1 MSDPTMTSPVP
12 HTRAAVPSES
22 EFVVCV
28 QRGDPEGLASLL
40 DLHGE
45 SLMRYLLS
53 LVLRRDEAEDIFQET
68 WVRVLRQAHRAD
80 PARPFAP
87 WLFRVAR
94 NLAFDHLRWRRR
106 WNRLVGGEA
115 PADLGEPPGRATT
128 PEILAS
134 TDLARRLLAG
144 LGPKLREVVHL
155 RFWGDCSYEE
165 IAVIAGVPI
174 GTVKSRLNRALTHMG
189 QDLQKLEVCDATS
202 VGL

>member
-1 MSDPTMTSPVP
+1 MTTPVP
-12 HTRAAVPSES
+12 RTRTEAPTEPELVTGL
-22 EFVVCV
+22 
-28 QRGDPEGLASLL
+28 QRGEPDSLASLL

-106 WNRLVGGEA
+106 WRLLVGGEA
-115 PADLGEPPGRATT
+115 PAEVGDPSGRPTT

-134 TDLARRLLAG
+134 ADLARRLLAG

-165 IAVIAGVPI
+165 IAAIAGVPV
-174 GTVKSRLNRALTHMG
+174 GTVKSRLNRALAQMG
-189 QDLQKLEVCDATS
+189 RGLKRLEVSHAS
-202 VGL
+202 AEGL